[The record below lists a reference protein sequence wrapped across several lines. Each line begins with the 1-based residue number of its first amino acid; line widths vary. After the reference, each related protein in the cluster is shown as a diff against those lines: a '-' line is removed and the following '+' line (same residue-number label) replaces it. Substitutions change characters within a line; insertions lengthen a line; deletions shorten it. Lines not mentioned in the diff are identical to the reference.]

1 MAEQAAESRERRTPL
16 RTDDAIN
23 DGYGQAI
30 AAKVLQG
37 KAPFQRSTSMP
48 TPETPADSDV
58 QLHRRP
64 GPWRGRAKGSPARA
78 YGPAKA
84 QFLRAY
90 AQQNGI
96 ENPQFVSRQKATHL
110 LRAAG
115 ETGHIKPAAK
125 GARSIMLPRNRSA
138 TNMPV
143 VLEKDGPNF
152 NASREQVKGK
162 KGDASGRQGWQGRH
176 RGRPVR
182 SGRRRS
188 AAQRRH
194 DRQGVGGVSSGAAS
208 PTWCS
213 RSRESNARAE
223 PIAKPTPEEGRE
235 AVAGMLKAAS
245 DKWGVTFVDD
255 KKGKGFSRET
265 VKSPDGEFS
274 ERSVVA
280 LPPFDVAKAGKR
292 RRGLEVPRT
301 STSRVSPF
309 EVGHACAHVQSERD
323 PIARPDPRTAQKA
336 GDNSRQTASFARED
350 MVANMAAM
358 EFVTGVGRKFTP
370 APQEETSH
378 MREAQAHALSEPGG
392 YSKVTYNASRSLRML
407 QGQEPTARDNAR
419 AIKQERFVDRAMSM
433 DAIDRAAQG
442 LPGLGAPLT
451 ADAGRGVGAD
461 RPTKPTSTPAKEPSR
476 DRTAP
481 TPG

>member
-48 TPETPADSDV
+48 TPETPAIPTYSFTDAQGV
-58 QLHRRP
+58 E
-64 GPWRGRAKGSPARA
+64 GKAKGSPARA

-162 KGDASGRQGWQGRH
+162 KGDAQVDKDGKVVTEVVQYGPAADDPPLNVATTGKVWEEFQ
-176 RGRPVR
+176 
-182 SGRRRS
+182 RRS
-188 AAQRRH
+188 QPNM
-194 DRQGVGGVSSGAAS
+194 VFPIS
-208 PTWCS
+208 
-213 RSRESNARAE
+213 ESNARAE

-235 AVAGMLKAAS
+235 AVSGMLKAAS

-265 VKSPDGEFS
+265 VKSPDGEVS

-280 LPPFDVAKAGKR
+280 LPPFEAAKAGKR
-292 RRGLEVPRT
+292 GAAWKSEDEYITRLTV
-301 STSRVSPF
+301 

-323 PIARPDPRTAQKA
+323 PTARPDPRTAQQA
-336 GDNSRQTASFARED
+336 GDKSRQTASFARED

-358 EFVTGVGRKFTP
+358 EFVTGAGREFTP

-378 MREAQAHALSEPGG
+378 MREAQAHALTEPGG

-419 AIKQERFVDRAMSM
+419 AIKQERFVDRAMGM